1 MNLHLHYWPGACS
14 FVPHVMLER
23 IKEACGQNYESSI
36 INLANGEQLKP
47 EYKAINP
54 RGQVPVLIADHEV
67 ITQIVAIVN
76 YLNEIFPQAKLL
88 PNTPLEKAQALSMLA
103 WMNNTVH
110 PTFTRIFR
118 SERFANESAKAS
130 VKEVALET
138 FKGYLV
144 EIDTLCS
151 SNSTYLCGEQLTP
164 ADIYAVAF
172 IRWAGNAGINT
183 SAYPN
188 YMKYAE
194 NISAISAV
202 KNVMA
207 KEGIALHTFKC

>member
-1 MNLHLHYWPGACS
+1 
-14 FVPHVMLER
+14 
-23 IKEACGQNYESSI
+23 
-36 INLANGEQLKP
+36 
-47 EYKAINP
+47 
-54 RGQVPVLIADHEV
+54 
-67 ITQIVAIVN
+67 
-76 YLNEIFPQAKLL
+76 
-88 PNTPLEKAQALSMLA
+88 
-103 WMNNTVH
+103 MNNTVH

-207 KEGIALHTFKC
+207 KEGIALHTFKG